1 MVHAAYREVER
12 GADLAQL
19 DIRARG
25 LGALLELDLLG
36 LGVGVGVGVGVR
48 VGVRVGDEVGVGGG
62 VEAGAKG
69 WS

>member
-36 LGVGVGVGVGVR
+36 LGVGVGVGVR